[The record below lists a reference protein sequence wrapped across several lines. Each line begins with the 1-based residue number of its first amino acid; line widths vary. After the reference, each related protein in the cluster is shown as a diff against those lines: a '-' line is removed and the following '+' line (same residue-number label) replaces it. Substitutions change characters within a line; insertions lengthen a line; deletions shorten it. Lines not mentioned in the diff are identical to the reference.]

1 MLSLAGNSLRT
12 LLNIN
17 WEEDIPYGQTT
28 NILLAFE
35 ILTNAIW
42 K

>member
-28 NILLAFE
+28 NISAYLVLSQSF
-35 ILTNAIW
+35 LF
-42 K
+42 